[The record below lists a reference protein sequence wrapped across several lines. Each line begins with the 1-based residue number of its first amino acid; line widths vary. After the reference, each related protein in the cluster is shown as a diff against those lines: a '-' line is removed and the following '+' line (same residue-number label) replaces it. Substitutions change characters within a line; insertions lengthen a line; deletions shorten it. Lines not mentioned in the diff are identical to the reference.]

1 MASKFAS
8 ILAALGLGS
17 TSEAVTEAHL
27 EAADASIA
35 QLQEDKKAADLKA
48 EQAEA
53 ALRTAEDEKTKIAGE
68 LKTASDKA
76 ATLQEWKDNQKAVD
90 GREEDDTNTLDGKR
104 EAKASWE
111 VAASDAVE
119 TTKRRLG
126 VK

>member
-1 MASKFAS
+1 MAKFAN
-8 ILAALGLGS
+8 ILGFLGLGS
-17 TSEAVTEAHL
+17 DKEAVTEAHL
-27 EAADASIA
+27 QNADDKIA
-35 QLQEDKKAADLKA
+35 QLELDKKTADDKAA
-48 EQAEA
+48 QAAA
-53 ALRTAEDEKTKIAGE
+53 ALKTAEDEKTRIAGE
-68 LKTASDKA
+68 LKVASDKA